1 VATCKNYNHYKGLRD
16 MPRSIKPHGKYFRP
30 PSFHKLYQPV
40 VNMRPK
46 IPVLESRGDRPLKM
60 SFEDQLKALI
70 FYHLED
76 HVSGRHLIQV
86 LKEDDFA
93 RKNITPKDGIE
104 KSSFFEA
111 INNRGLEQLQFVYE
125 NLCSQAS
132 DILPN
137 HYAGLGELVAID
149 GSLIDAVLSMTWAD
163 YRKNSKKAKIHLGF
177 NINKGIPSKIYFTDG
192 NGAER
197 PFISQILSPGQTGVS
212 DRGYQEHAEFDSLQ
226 AEGKSFAIRI
236 KANTTK
242 TMIHENDI
250 NASGIVFYDAE
261 VLLGFAQNNNQTE
274 KPVRLVGYS
283 VDNVDYWVATDRR
296 DLTGEQIAEIYK
308 LRWEI
313 ENFFAWWKRHLRVYH
328 LIARSQYGLMV
339 QILGGLITY
348 LLLAIFCYKN
358 HGERVS
364 IKRVRQ
370 LRIQI
375 QNELRDS
382 GSSTDS
388 YFFKEQKHLRSYAKT

>member
-1 VATCKNYNHYKGLRD
+1 
-16 MPRSIKPHGKYFRP
+16 MPRSIKPYRKKRRP
-30 PSFHKLYQPV
+30 PSFHKLVRPV
-40 VNMRPK
+40 VNVLHKVPA
-46 IPVLESRGDRPLKM
+46 LESKGDRPLKM
-60 SFEDQLKALI
+60 SFEDQLNALI
-70 FYHLED
+70 FYHLEE
-76 HVSGRHLIQV
+76 HVSGRHLIQA

-93 RKNITPKDGIE
+93 RKNIAPKNGIE

-111 INNRGLEQLQFVYE
+111 INHRGLEQLQFVYA
-125 NLCSQAS
+125 NLCSEAS
-132 DILPN
+132 RILPN
-137 HYAGLGELVAID
+137 QYNEFGELIAID
-149 GSLIDAVLSMTWAD
+149 GSLIDAVLSMDWAD

-177 NINKGIPSKIYFTDG
+177 NINKAIPSKIYFTNG

-197 PFISQILSPGQTGVS
+197 PFVSQILSPGQTGVC

-226 AEGKSFAIRI
+226 AEGKSFVIRI

-242 TMIHENDI
+242 TLVCEYEV
-250 NASGIVFYDAE
+250 NADSIVFYDAE
-261 VLLGFAQNNNQTE
+261 VLLGTLQNNNQTQ
-274 KPVRLVGYS
+274 KPVRLVGYR
-283 VDNVDYWVATDRR
+283 VGNVDYWVAADRR
-296 DLTGEQIAEIYK
+296 DLTAEQIAEVYK

-313 ENFFAWWKRHLRVYH
+313 ENFFAWWKRHLNVYH
-328 LIARSQYGLMV
+328 LMARSQYGLMV

-348 LLLAIFCYKN
+348 LLLAIYCHEN

-382 GSSTDS
+382 GSSPGS
-388 YFFKEQKHLRSYAKT
+388 YFFKEQKHSRLHAKT